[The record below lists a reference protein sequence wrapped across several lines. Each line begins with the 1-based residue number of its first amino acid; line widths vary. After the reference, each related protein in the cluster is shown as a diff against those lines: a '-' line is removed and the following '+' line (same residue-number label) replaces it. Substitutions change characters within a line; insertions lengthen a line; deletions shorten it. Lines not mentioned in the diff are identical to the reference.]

1 MENEF
6 EAKLSAAADK
16 LGLAMKAAPEAER
29 EILKSMYADYQ
40 RFVDENSDKQ
50 DVSALF
56 AMGIISN
63 NDIKTEDVIKAAVEY
78 IDTDLEYC
86 RWRQK
91 SVCGMEAEFEAKLS
105 AAADKLGL
113 AMKAA
118 PEAEREILRAMYADY
133 QRFVEE
139 NNDNQ
144 DISALFAM
152 GIISHNDIKTE
163 AVIEAAVEYIDTD
176 LEYCRWRQKSAQK

>member
-16 LGLAMKAAPEAER
+16 LGLAMKAAPEVER

-56 AMGIISN
+56 AMG
-63 NDIKTEDVIKAAVEY
+63 IKTEDVIKAAVEY

-118 PEAEREILRAMYADY
+118 PEAEREILKGMYADY
-133 QRFVEE
+133 QHFVEE

-176 LEYCRWRQKSAQK
+176 LEYCRWRQKSTQK